1 LGGGALTHEW
11 HAVTHFQENN
21 MECRICHQS
30 IGFLRGRFPERK
42 KTTTLAVHETE
53 MPRLLQ
59 QVSCVVVNPHPG
71 AQRKLRQELEAHH
84 SSHVMQPASNSATNG
99 DLNHASA
106 AAEAAEAA
114 GASGSAGSQ
123 TAAASE
129 AESGTERLP
138 VQEPERAEARAHVSR

>member
-1 LGGGALTHEW
+1 
-11 HAVTHFQENN
+11 

-59 QVSCVVVNPHPG
+59 QVNCVIVNPHPG

-84 SSHVMQPASNSATNG
+84 SSHTTQSASNHTTASAPLNGDQNHSPEAHADSATPA
-99 DLNHASA
+99 D
-106 AAEAAEAA
+106 AEPV
-114 GASGSAGSQ
+114 
-123 TAAASE
+123 
-129 AESGTERLP
+129 TEVYSSP
-138 VQEPERAEARAHVSR
+138 EPERAEARAHASR